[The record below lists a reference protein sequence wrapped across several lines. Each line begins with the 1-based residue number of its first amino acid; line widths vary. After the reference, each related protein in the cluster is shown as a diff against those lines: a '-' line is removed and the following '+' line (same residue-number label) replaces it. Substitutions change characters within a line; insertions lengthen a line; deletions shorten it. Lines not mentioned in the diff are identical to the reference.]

1 MHGDSFSLTR
11 KCNME
16 VVKLPTQQGR
26 YFILHLSRIGETT
39 LLVFGEN
46 QLVVQ
51 YYFKHAAAGRCHR
64 NIVDAKFPFNN
75 IGQTGRSSPVTSRGA
90 VSNRKFPIPSHF
102 LFPFPYFLLS
112 R

>member
-1 MHGDSFSLTR
+1 
-11 KCNME
+11 ME